1 MNTVRPKLLWW
12 VCFLDVLFA
21 LCIGIFWHWGTYPS
35 FHHQLEVARKAEL
48 VLPRVNKNKHYITI
62 RNWFYPKKCPHFC
75 TMQERQ
81 RRLTLSMKY
90 QSKIDFGR
98 GINQLSPT
106 PFLVTTI
113 AAVLTNE
120 TGQNRPLWA
129 KKAKGV
135 RRSHSVRGYVKIKY
149 RFRGFGMF
157 LCSFSDLFLLQCFF
171 KLRTFAWVL

>member
-1 MNTVRPKLLWW
+1 
-12 VCFLDVLFA
+12 
-21 LCIGIFWHWGTYPS
+21 
-35 FHHQLEVARKAEL
+35 
-48 VLPRVNKNKHYITI
+48 
-62 RNWFYPKKCPHFC
+62 
-75 TMQERQ
+75 MQERQ

-120 TGQNRPLWA
+120 TDQNRPLWA

-149 RFRGFGMF
+149 RSRGIGMF
-157 LCSFSDLFLLQCFF
+157 LCPFSDLFLSNVSSSSELLLEFF
-171 KLRTFAWVL
+171 SGTFAAIFQVWSHGLATLPQTSICFARNLLEPPKSHVFCGHSI